1 MPPTPAAPGS
11 ARPASVINEEIRGLV
26 ERGDVGSEE
35 HLELLVEWA
44 AAQRSEGLRSDV
56 TEAA

>member
-1 MPPTPAAPGS
+1 MPPTPASSGS
-11 ARPASVINEEIRGLV
+11 ARPASVINEEIRALV
-26 ERGDVGSEE
+26 EDGGAGSDAY
-35 HLELLVEWA
+35 LELLVEWA

>member
-35 HLELLVEWA
+35 YLELLVEWA

>member
-1 MPPTPAAPGS
+1 MPPTPAAPDP
-11 ARPASVINEEIRGLV
+11 ARPASVINEEIRTLV
-26 ERGDVGSEE
+26 EAGGLSDAY
-35 HLELLVEWA
+35 LELLVEWA